1 MEPAEITDRVRGL
14 VVELV
19 ADVLGVRPEK
29 VQPSSR
35 LMDDLGAESLDYL
48 DIVFQLED
56 RFQVKITRGELEH
69 AARGDLT
76 DEEFAPG
83 GVVSERGLVR
93 LRELLPE
100 AGDRLRPGLRAS
112 AILSLFTVE
121 TFVKIV
127 ARKLAAAAS

>member
-1 MEPAEITDRVRGL
+1 MERAVIEERV
-14 VVELV
+14 VALV
-19 ADVLGVRPEK
+19 ADVLGRRASEVKPE
-29 VQPSSR
+29 SR

-56 RFQVKITRGELEH
+56 RFSIKITRGELER

-76 DEEFAPG
+76 EEEFAPA
-83 GVVSERGLVR
+83 GVVSEAGLAR

-100 AGDRLRPGLRAS
+100 SVASIKPGLRAS
-112 AILSLFTVE
+112 AILSLFTVA

-127 ARKLAAAAS
+127 ERKLAERAPAAG

>member
-1 MEPAEITDRVRGL
+1 MERVKVAEQVIAL
-14 VVELV
+14 I
-19 ADVLGVRPEK
+19 ADVLGRRPSE
-29 VQPSSR
+29 VTLQSR

-56 RFQVKITRGELEH
+56 RFGVKITRGEMER
-69 AARGDLT
+69 AARGDMA

-83 GVVSERGLVR
+83 GIVSAVGLAR

-100 AGDRLRPGLRAS
+100 SSAHIKEGLRAS

-121 TFVKIV
+121 TFVKI
-127 ARKLAAAAS
+127 AERKLAEAGR